1 MTFVTKTYLPDI
13 NKYKD
18 YVDRIY
24 QSGWVT
30 NNGQFVME
38 LEKRLGEFL
47 AVKNVILV
55 SNGTLA
61 LQVLYKAMEIKGEV
75 ITSPFSF
82 VATTSSIVW
91 EGLHPAFADIDPNS
105 YCIDPIEVEKK
116 ITEHTSAIVA
126 VHVFSNPCDVE
137 ALEAIAK
144 RHGIKLIYDAAH
156 AFSVNYK
163 GKSVLRYGDAST
175 LSFHAT
181 KIFHTIEGGAIITE
195 DDELCKKIRLMIN
208 FGIAGYDTITE
219 LGINAKMNE
228 FQAAM
233 GLAVLEDVE
242 ANIKKRAIIYYKY
255 RKAFM
260 NTDEIQLQAIRPG
273 SSLNYSYFPV
283 VFRSES
289 MLLKVREALNRREIF
304 PRRYFYPSL
313 NSLPY
318 LKSKQPTPVSE
329 NIAGRILCLPIFE
342 DLDEQIINEI
352 IMIFKQVI
360 YSELQ

>member
-47 AVKNVILV
+47 GVKNVILV

-82 VATTSSIVW
+82 VATTSSIAW
-91 EGLHPAFADIDPNS
+91 EGFEPVFADIDAHDF
-105 YCIDPIEVEKK
+105 CIDPARVEEK
-116 ITEHTSAIVA
+116 ISGKTGAIVA

-137 ALEAIAK
+137 SLDMIAK
-144 RHGIKLIYDAAH
+144 KHGIKLIYDAAH
-156 AFSVNYK
+156 AFSVHYK
-163 GKSVLRYGDAST
+163 GKSILNYGDAST

-181 KIFHTIEGGAIITE
+181 KIFHTIEGGAIITG
-195 DDELCKKIRLMIN
+195 DDALAKKIRLMIN
-208 FGIAGYDTITE
+208 FGIAGYDTITD

-233 GLAVLEDVE
+233 GLAVLDDVK
-242 ANIKKRAIIYYKY
+242 ANISKRKISFDQY
-255 RKAFM
+255 RQAFRDQ
-260 NTDEIQLQAIRPG
+260 DELQLQAIRPG

-283 VFRSES
+283 LFQTES
-289 MLLKVREALNRREIF
+289 TLLNVREALNRKEIF

-313 NSLPY
+313 NTLPY
-318 LKSKQPTPVSE
+318 LKGKQSAPVSE
-329 NIAGRILCLPIFE
+329 SVAGRILCLPIFE
-342 DLDEQIINEI
+342 DLEDQRVKEIIEIINRTI
-352 IMIFKQVI
+352 
-360 YSELQ
+360 